1 MHLMECGTIIAN
13 KETCLQTE
21 EPTGD
26 LKKSI
31 NCSGMT
37 WMTKEGLKKPN
48 YWGSLTQ
55 ASTCRVG
62 NFKGEEVYV
71 AFNKLLPM
79 VDPNNIVLGGWDISG
94 LNLAESMERAQVSPP
109 SVK

>member
-1 MHLMECGTIIAN
+1 MGVKGCQRWPHAQPDNADSYL
-13 KETCLQTE
+13 
-21 EPTGD
+21 P
-26 LKKSI
+26 
-31 NCSGMT
+31 CSGIT
-37 WMTKEGLKKPN
+37 WMTKEGVRKPN

-79 VDPNNIVLGGWDISG
+79 VNPNDIVLGGWDISN
-94 LNLAESMERAQVSPP
+94 LNLADSMERAQVWLLRT
-109 SVK
+109 